1 MVGQLFVETGTI
13 GGMGKCEDASGECDV
28 GSGKWVVG
36 SGKWVQPSALLLML
50 LSLVKSY

>member
-28 GSGKWVVG
+28 GSGKWEVGRGKWEVGAAVGVVVDAVVVG
-36 SGKWVQPSALLLML
+36 
-50 LSLVKSY
+50 